1 MKKKGRNNE
10 PTITWSQMKIPSC
23 PSSFPFRSPP
33 NQLVTLANL
42 WAGRNNHW
50 LGKKMEEAGR
60 GGGAQGAEEEE
71 AAHREKTL
79 GKWWRLDRIRGR
91 RWGPPYPRRK
101 IINGRD

>member
-1 MKKKGRNNE
+1 
-10 PTITWSQMKIPSC
+10 
-23 PSSFPFRSPP
+23 
-33 NQLVTLANL
+33 
-42 WAGRNNHW
+42 

-91 RWGPPYPRRK
+91 R
-101 IINGRD
+101 